1 MNEEKKYKILIVE
14 DEPDAAKVLEKRV
27 RDAGFESVIANDA
40 YAGIKTIREELPD
53 IILLDL
59 MLPAGGGLSILQNLN
74 LFAGGKPVPVI
85 VITGIGD
92 DAYRRR
98 VLDLGADAYFEKP
111 YEAAQLIDK
120 IKELLNIQES

>member
-1 MNEEKKYKILIVE
+1 MGEEKKRKILIVE

-27 RDAGFESVIANDA
+27 LDAGFESVIAYDA

-74 LFAGGKPVPVI
+74 LFPGGKPVPVI

-92 DAYRRR
+92 DTYRQK
-98 VLDLGADAYFEKP
+98 VMDLGADAYFEKP
-111 YEAAQLIDK
+111 YESEQIINK
-120 IKELLNIQES
+120 IRELLDVKES

>member
-1 MNEEKKYKILIVE
+1 MNDEKKRKVLIVE

-27 RDAGFESVIANDA
+27 CDAGFEAVIASDA
-40 YAGIKTIREELPD
+40 YAGIKTVREELPD

-98 VLDLGADAYFEKP
+98 VMDLGADAYFEKP
-111 YEAAQLIDK
+111 YEAAELIGK
-120 IKELLNIQES
+120 IKELLKIQES